1 VIDDSFIAC
10 HNNMSIVLGPQTIE
24 SIKMIKL
31 SFEDKI
37 IYFRAEDVL
46 TIEYT
51 SAPSDEDSCVII
63 TLRDARASVLT
74 MKGSNE
80 MLWGV
85 LLSKLETAFGIED

>member
-1 VIDDSFIAC
+1 MTDDSFITC
-10 HNNMSIVLGPQTIE
+10 HNNMSIVSGLQTIG
-24 SIKMIKL
+24 SIKMVKL

-37 IYFRAEDVL
+37 VYFCAEDVL

-80 MLWGV
+80 MLWGEV
-85 LLSKLETAFGIED
+85 LSKLETAFGIDD